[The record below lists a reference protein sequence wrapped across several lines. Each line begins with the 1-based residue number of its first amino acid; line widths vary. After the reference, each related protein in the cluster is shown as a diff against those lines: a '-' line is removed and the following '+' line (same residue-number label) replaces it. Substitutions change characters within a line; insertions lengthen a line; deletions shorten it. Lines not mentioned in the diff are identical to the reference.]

1 MQPGASRTGVA
12 GLHGGCLKIRLAA
25 RAVDGKANQELVR
38 FLAETL
44 GAGKRDVMIVAGA
57 HGRRKRVAV
66 SGAKRGPGALFPI
79 S

>member
-25 RAVDGKANQELVR
+25 RAVDGKANEELLR

-44 GAGKRDVMIVAGA
+44 GTRKRDVMIVAGVHA
-57 HGRRKRVAV
+57 RRKRVAV
-66 SGAKRGPGALFPI
+66 SGAKRGPEALFAI